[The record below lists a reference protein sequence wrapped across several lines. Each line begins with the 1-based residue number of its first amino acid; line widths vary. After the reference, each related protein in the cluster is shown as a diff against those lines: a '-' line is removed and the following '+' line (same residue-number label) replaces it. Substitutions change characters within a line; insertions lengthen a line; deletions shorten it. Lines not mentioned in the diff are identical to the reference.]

1 MIDTAIFGAAL
12 KESGFNFYS
21 GVPCSYLKYLINYAL
36 NECDYIM
43 AANEGDAAALC
54 AGAYM
59 GGRRPVI
66 LCQNSGLTNAVSPLT
81 SLNYIFKIPI
91 LGFVSLR
98 GGASHKDEP
107 QHELMGKI
115 TGGLLDLMKIKY
127 ETLSMRTNEYK
138 LQLKRAAKYIDN
150 NESYFFIVEKD
161 TFSEINLKTDGCRS
175 KFIKTK
181 YINAADNNCI
191 TDTTEGK
198 NKINND
204 GNNNKTD
211 AADKY
216 PAIKQPAESKL
227 YNTLLPARI
236 DALKI
241 IDSFADD
248 KTALIAATGK
258 TGRELHDLDDRANN
272 FYMVGSMGCA
282 SSIAAGLALCK
293 PDKNIIAIDGD
304 GALLMRMGAMAT
316 AGYYSP
322 ANLLHILLDNR
333 SHASTGGQFTVSAG
347 VDFTAIARACGYT
360 HSFDAASLDSLKTL
374 IGEWKKCPRLT
385 FIRLIISV
393 NETSEP
399 GRPGIT
405 PPEVRRRF
413 MEFIAS

>member
-1 MIDTAIFGAAL
+1 MIDTTVFGAAL

-43 AANEGDAAALC
+43 AVNEGDAAALC

-66 LCQNSGLTNAVSPLT
+66 LCQNSGLANAVSPLT

-127 ETLSMRTNEYK
+127 ETLSMRPNEYK

-161 TFSEINLKTDGCRS
+161 TFSEINLKTDGG
-175 KFIKTK
+175 
-181 YINAADNNCI
+181 N
-191 TDTTEGK
+191 K
-198 NKINND
+198 NKS
-204 GNNNKTD
+204 D

-216 PAIKQPAESKL
+216 PAIKQPAKSKL

-385 FIRLIISV
+385 FIRLIIGT

-405 PPEVRRRF
+405 PPEVRQRF

>member
-1 MIDTAIFGAAL
+1 MIDTAVFGAAL

-36 NECDYIM
+36 YECDYIM

-81 SLNYIFKIPI
+81 SLNYIFKIPL

-107 QHELMGKI
+107 QHELMGEI

-127 ETLSMRTNEYK
+127 ETLSIRPDEYK
-138 LQLKRAAKYIDN
+138 LQLKRAAGHIDN

-161 TFSEINLKTDGCRS
+161 TFSKFNLKTDGCHN
-175 KFIKTK
+175 KFIKTE
-181 YINAADNNCI
+181 YIN
-191 TDTTEGK
+191 TTESRADTGK
-198 NKINND
+198 TNMASESHD
-204 GNNNKTD
+204 MARSD
-211 AADKY
+211 AM
-216 PAIKQPAESKL
+216 
-227 YNTLLPARI
+227 LPKRG
-236 DALKI
+236 DALKL
-241 IDSFADD
+241 IDSFVDD

-258 TGRELHDLDDRANN
+258 TGRELHDLNDRANN

-282 SSIAAGLALCK
+282 SSIAAGLAMCK

-347 VDFTAIARACGYT
+347 VDFTSVACACGYT
-360 HSFDAASLDSLKTL
+360 HSFAAASLDSLKTL

-385 FIRLIISV
+385 FIRLIISA
-393 NETSEP
+393 NETNEP

>member
-1 MIDTAIFGAAL
+1 MIDTAVFGAAL
-12 KESGFNFYS
+12 KKSGFNFYS

-36 NECDYIM
+36 DECDYIM

-59 GGRRPVI
+59 GGRQPVI

-81 SLNYIFKIPI
+81 SLNYIFKIPL

-107 QHELMGKI
+107 QHELMGEI
-115 TGGLLDLMKIKY
+115 TGGLLDLMKIRH
-127 ETLSMRTNEYK
+127 ETLSKQPDEYK
-138 LQLKRAAKYIDN
+138 LQLKRAAGHIDN

-161 TFSEINLKTDGCRS
+161 TFSKINLKTTGCHN
-175 KFIKTK
+175 KFIKTE
-181 YINAADNNCI
+181 YIN
-191 TDTTEGK
+191 TTENLADTG
-198 NKINND
+198 
-204 GNNNKTD
+204 KTD
-211 AADKY
+211 IMLKSPDTARSDA
-216 PAIKQPAESKL
+216 
-227 YNTLLPARI
+227 TLPGRI
-236 DALKI
+236 DALKL

-258 TGRELHDLDDRANN
+258 TGRELHDLNDRANN

-293 PDKNIIAIDGD
+293 PAKNIIAIDGD

-322 ANLLHILLDNR
+322 ANMLHILLDNR

-347 VDFTAIARACGYT
+347 VDFTAVAHACGYT
-360 HSFDAASLDSLKTL
+360 RSFAASSLDSLKTL
-374 IGEWKKCPRLT
+374 IYEWKKNPRLT
-385 FIRLIISV
+385 FIHLIINK

-399 GRPGIT
+399 GRPGLA
-405 PPEVRRRF
+405 PPEVKRRF
-413 MEFIAS
+413 MDFLAGVNPENTVGV

>member
-1 MIDTAIFGAAL
+1 MIDTAAFGAAL

-36 NECDYIM
+36 NDCDYIM

-81 SLNYIFKIPI
+81 SLNYIFKIPL

-98 GGASHKDEP
+98 GGAGYKDEP
-107 QHELMGKI
+107 QHELMGEI
-115 TGGLLDLMKIKY
+115 TGGLLDLMKIKH
-127 ETLSMRTNEYK
+127 ETLSKRPNEYK
-138 LQLKRAAKYIDN
+138 LQIKRAARYIDN
-150 NESYFFIVEKD
+150 NESYFFIVEKE
-161 TFSEINLKTDGCRS
+161 TFSEIKLKTAGCHN
-175 KFIKTK
+175 KFIKTG
-181 YINAADNNCI
+181 YIKTIENLS
-191 TDTTEGK
+191 DTGK
-198 NKINND
+198 I
-204 GNNNKTD
+204 D
-211 AADKY
+211 AGRVPGAEAK
-216 PAIKQPAESKL
+216 PAGATTPE
-227 YNTLLPARI
+227 RI
-236 DALKI
+236 EALKI

-258 TGRELHDLDDRANN
+258 TGRELHDLNDRANN

-322 ANLLHILLDNR
+322 ANMLHILLDNR

-347 VDFTAIARACGYT
+347 VDFIAIARACGYT
-360 HSFDAASLDSLKTL
+360 SSFAASGNDSLKTL
-374 IGEWKKCPRLT
+374 INDWKKDPRLT
-385 FIRLIISV
+385 FIHLIINK

-399 GRPGIT
+399 GRPGLT

-413 MEFIAS
+413 VNFLAK